1 MNHDTTPELIISAAA
16 SKSTWAGVVSM
27 FFGWLVSSNA
37 AIVVGMLVG
46 VAGVVVAIGIDKE
59 MRLDFGSTGLAATT
73 LGTNTTV
80 VCPVYTGVIWRV
92 TVGYR
97 LGL

>member
-1 MNHDTTPELIISAAA
+1 MGRVL
-16 SKSTWAGVVSM
+16 SM
-27 FFGWLVSSNA
+27 FSGWLVSSNA

-92 TVGYR
+92 IVGYR